1 MDHGIIMSK
10 PYSELTAIAE
20 LGCGLANFILNDPNP
35 AWKKKA
41 GEFIGR
47 VEKRLQG
54 SMKKNNVM

>member
-1 MDHGIIMSK
+1 MSGLY
-10 PYSELTAIAE
+10 PELTAIAE
-20 LGCGLANFILNDPNP
+20 RGCRLANFILNDPNP

-41 GEFIGR
+41 GEFIRR